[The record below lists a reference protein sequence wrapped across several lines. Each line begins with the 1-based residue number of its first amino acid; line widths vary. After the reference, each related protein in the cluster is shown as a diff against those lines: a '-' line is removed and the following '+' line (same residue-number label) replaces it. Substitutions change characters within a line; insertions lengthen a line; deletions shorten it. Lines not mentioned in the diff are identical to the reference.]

1 MYRVLMAK
9 LVEFDL
15 SFSDLSEAIGMS
27 VKVLKQ
33 CINGEREFRLT
44 ECVKIRNFINSKL
57 PEDARMTLD
66 DLFKPKTDGK
76 L

>member
-9 LVEFDL
+9 LVELDL
-15 SFSDLSEAIGMS
+15 ELDDLSEAIGMS
-27 VKVLKQ
+27 VKVLRK

-57 PEDARMTLD
+57 PEDAQMTLD
-66 DLFKPKTDGK
+66 NLFRPKTDAK
-76 L
+76 Q